1 MVFRLV
7 ERTRLLGGQ
16 FTYVDKKKRFTALYI
31 ALLLSGQG
39 WQCPW
44 SIDNMI
50 VEETSKRDIWGIF
63 IYGFYI
69 PVLILKI
76 FLWFMQ

>member
-7 ERTRLLGGQ
+7 ERTRLLGDQ

-31 ALLLSGQG
+31 VPLLSGED

-44 SIDNMI
+44 SIANMI
-50 VEETSKRDIWGIF
+50 VEETSKCDIWGVFIF
-63 IYGFYI
+63 GFNI

-76 FLWFMQ
+76 FLWLMQ